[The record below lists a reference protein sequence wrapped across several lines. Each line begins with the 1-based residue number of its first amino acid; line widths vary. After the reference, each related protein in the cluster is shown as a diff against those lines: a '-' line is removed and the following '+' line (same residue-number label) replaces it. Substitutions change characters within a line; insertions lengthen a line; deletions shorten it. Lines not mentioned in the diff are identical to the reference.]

1 MADSGGGKLED
12 VLSTDAPLD
21 FDTEVGGGGEVV
33 SQSPLLCLV
42 ENKLARVD
50 QSVDTVSA
58 TVTACHDTAISE
70 LGYLLR

>member
-12 VLSTDAPLD
+12 VLSADASLY
-21 FDTEVGGGGEVV
+21 FDSEVGDGGEVV

-42 ENKLARVD
+42 EDELARVD

>member
-1 MADSGGGKLED
+1 MSDSGCGKLED
-12 VLSTDAPLD
+12 ILSTDAPLD

-42 ENKLARVD
+42 EDELSRIDK
-50 QSVDTVSA
+50 SVDTVSA
-58 TVTACHDTAISE
+58 PVTACHDTAICK